1 MKLGLTVLVLLGLTC
16 SIYSIPLPNFG
27 GHINKIRDTLQSI
40 HEVRSAL
47 RRSIAKREGDISTQ
61 FILFSAFCNLLWE
74 NSSKSFLEY
83 RTIQIQYCT
92 YPSYHANISFDLFNF
107 NRGSHEDLDCIY
119 LGTLPYF
126 WILMAVIR
134 NLISSLVKM
143 CKNYDEMGLYG
154 KK

>member
-1 MKLGLTVLVLLGLTC
+1 MFHLL
-16 SIYSIPLPNFG
+16 
-27 GHINKIRDTLQSI
+27 H
-40 HEVRSAL
+40 SATEL
-47 RRSIAKREGDISTQ
+47 RRSYQQNSGHTAKHSRSAFRAKRGVLTKEKVTYLRN
-61 FILFSAFCNLLWE
+61 LFFSLAFCNLLWE

-92 YPSYHANISFDLFNF
+92 YPSYHANISFGLFNF

-119 LGTLPYF
+119 FGTLPYF
-126 WILMAVIR
+126 WLLMAVIR

-143 CKNYDEMGLYG
+143 CENYDEMGLYG